1 MISGRSN
8 EDNSKKASL
17 AKAQANGFGQ
27 EGVAGRQRLNT
38 TELFEERAADR
49 LPGIIDDLLSA
60 WERALQ
66 SGNTKLAAD
75 TATKVARII
84 YNPDQKIV
92 VEGAD
97 RNEVHN
103 NILVIQDGMSPK
115 EIEALKTFQSFL
127 GDAVRE
133 EEHENVVEGEL
144 LGEEG

>member
-1 MISGRSN
+1 MAIQGRQDD
-8 EDNSKKASL
+8 DNSKKASL

-27 EGVAGRQRLNT
+27 EGVAGRPRLNT
-38 TELFEERAADR
+38 TEMFEERAADR
-49 LPGIIDDLLSA
+49 LPGIIDGMLTA
-60 WERALQ
+60 WERALA

-103 NILVIQDGMSPK
+103 NILVIQDGMTPK
-115 EIEALKTFQSFL
+115 EIEALKTFQNFL
-127 GDAVRE
+127 GDTIKE
-133 EEHENVVEGEL
+133 EEKEQVIEGEL
-144 LGEEG
+144 LGED